1 MQKHGPITTKREDS
15 SIVCYMILA
24 AAVFFVFILNHIG
37 GEGNGGKWFRSTR
50 QSHSLLEDDRRGA
63 VRTAVQ
69 SLRTLN
75 HAISSGWQLS
85 GGKYQ
90 DEGMELL
97 QLAHELETYL
107 FLTSGSSM
115 VVSSSSSSFSSSSSS
130 SMPRFIDNDKGKRT
144 TSSST
149 SSSTRTTSK
158 ASELMHG
165 AIQSSLPRL
174 MQLEVDLQALPSRLL
189 SRRRETASMVSSLV
203 QGI

>member
-1 MQKHGPITTKREDS
+1 MQKHGPPITKREDS
-15 SIVCYMILA
+15 SIVCYMILV

-115 VVSSSSSSFSSSSSS
+115 VVSSSSS
-130 SMPRFIDNDKGKRT
+130 MPRFIDNDKGKRT

>member
-1 MQKHGPITTKREDS
+1 MQHGPRSPREDS
-15 SIVCYMILA
+15 SIVCYMILV

-50 QSHSLLEDDRRGA
+50 QSHSLLENDRRDALG
-63 VRTAVQ
+63 TAVQ

-75 HAISSGWQLS
+75 RAIGSGWQLS

-90 DEGMELL
+90 DAGLELL

-107 FLTSGSSM
+107 FVTSGSSM
-115 VVSSSSSSFSSSSSS
+115 VVSSSSSSF
-130 SMPRFIDNDKGKRT
+130 FHDNDKGKRT

-203 QGI
+203 QGIVLVYN

>member
-1 MQKHGPITTKREDS
+1 MQKQREDS
-15 SIVCYMILA
+15 SIVCYMILV

-115 VVSSSSSSFSSSSSS
+115 VVSSSSS
-130 SMPRFIDNDKGKRT
+130 MPRFIDNDKGKRT

>member
-1 MQKHGPITTKREDS
+1 MQKHGPPITKREDS
-15 SIVCYMILA
+15 SIVCYMILV

-115 VVSSSSSSFSSSSSS
+115 VVSSSSS
-130 SMPRFIDNDKGKRT
+130 MPRFIDNDKGKRM